1 MSEVSYTENKFC
13 RFCGGGGP
21 KGRYMMGGGGY
32 AEVKLW
38 SYYSSVSSYVNWKLF
53 NCSLVNCSIH

>member
-38 SYYSSVSSYVNWKLF
+38 LPQ
-53 NCSLVNCSIH
+53 LVAI